1 MSIRFDWIEFTFH
14 FIQVI
19 EFSLSSNSGSTI
31 WPSSCCLTFLTG
43 YRMGQLDRVLVDS
56 LKPGETTDVSV
67 SMISPNEPGKC
78 VD

>member
-1 MSIRFDWIEFTFH
+1 
-14 FIQVI
+14 
-19 EFSLSSNSGSTI
+19 
-31 WPSSCCLTFLTG
+31 
-43 YRMGQLDRVLVDS
+43 MGQLDRVLVDS